1 MLLAPGDITALWVTL
16 KLAVTSTFFLLLLS
30 IPLAWWLARTRSR
43 LKVLI
48 EALVALPLVLPPT
61 VMGFYLL
68 VLLGPRGVVGG
79 FTESLGLGHLAFTFT
94 GLVLG
99 SMLFSLPF
107 VVQPLQNAFAMAG
120 GRMLEVAATLRASP
134 IDRFISVVFPLARSG
149 ILTAGV
155 LSFAH
160 TLGEFGM
167 ILMIGGDISGR
178 TQVASIAIY
187 DHVEAMDYGAAHQ
200 LSLIL
205 VVTSLIL
212 LTAVFAL
219 NRRFK
224 VVSL

>member
-1 MLLAPGDITALWVTL
+1 MTLAPGDLTALWVTL

-30 IPLAWWLARTRSR
+30 MPLAWWLARTRSHS
-43 LKVLI
+43 KVLI

-68 VLLGPRGVVGG
+68 VLLGPRGALGG
-79 FTESLGLGHLAFTFT
+79 LFEALGAGHLAFTFT

-107 VVQPLQNAFAMAG
+107 VVQPLQNAFAMTG

-134 IDRFISVVFPLARSG
+134 VDRFISVVFPLSRSG
-149 ILTAGV
+149 FLTACV

-167 ILMIGGDISGR
+167 ILMIGGNIPGR

-187 DHVEAMDYGAAHQ
+187 DHVEAMDYTAAHQ

-205 VVTSLIL
+205 VMASLIL
-212 LTAVFAL
+212 LTVVFAL

>member
-167 ILMIGGDISGR
+167 ILMIGGDIPGR

>member
-99 SMLFSLPF
+99 SMLFSPSSWLY
-107 VVQPLQNAFAMAG
+107 
-120 GRMLEVAATLRASP
+120 VAARQPFLKQEGAT
-134 IDRFISVVFPLARSG
+134 
-149 ILTAGV
+149 
-155 LSFAH
+155 
-160 TLGEFGM
+160 
-167 ILMIGGDISGR
+167 IGPS
-178 TQVASIAIY
+178 
-187 DHVEAMDYGAAHQ
+187 
-200 LSLIL
+200 
-205 VVTSLIL
+205 
-212 LTAVFAL
+212 
-219 NRRFK
+219 
-224 VVSL
+224 

>member
-149 ILTAGV
+149 FLTAGV